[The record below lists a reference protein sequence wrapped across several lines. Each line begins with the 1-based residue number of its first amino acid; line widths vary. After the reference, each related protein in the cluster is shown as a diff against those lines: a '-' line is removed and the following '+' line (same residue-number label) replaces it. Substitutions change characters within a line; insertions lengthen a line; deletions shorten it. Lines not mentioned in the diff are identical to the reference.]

1 MLMSTTHRGT
11 EAPRERQFDISVSR
25 CVVISIR
32 TLGDAL
38 MTKWTVRF
46 VVLAAFLVA
55 SASFLQAHHSL
66 AGMYALG
73 KEAKVAGA
81 FKAFRMVNP
90 HSSMKF
96 DVKNKDGSVT
106 EWNVLGGSV
115 QAIARL
121 GLKSGPNALKPG
133 DEIIVTMVPAADG
146 KSPIGLLVAITYAD
160 GHEVRF
166 RSTEE

>member
-1 MLMSTTHRGT
+1 MAKWIVG
-11 EAPRERQFDISVSR
+11 
-25 CVVISIR
+25 CVV
-32 TLGDAL
+32 LCGFL
-38 MTKWTVRF
+38 
-46 VVLAAFLVA
+46 LAGA
-55 SASFLQAHHSL
+55 SLQAHHSL

-81 FKAFRMVNP
+81 FKAFRLVNP

-106 EWNVLGGSV
+106 EWSVLGGSV
-115 QAIARL
+115 QAIGRL
-121 GLKSGPNALKPG
+121 GLKSGPNQLKPG

-160 GHEVRF
+160 GHTVRF

>member
-1 MLMSTTHRGT
+1 MTKW
-11 EAPRERQFDISVSR
+11 AVR
-25 CVVISIR
+25 CVV
-32 TLGDAL
+32 L
-38 MTKWTVRF
+38 V
-46 VVLAAFLVA
+46 AFLVA

-66 AGMYALG
+66 AGMYDLG

-81 FKAFRMVNP
+81 FKAFRLVNP
-90 HSSMKF
+90 HSTMKF

-115 QAIARL
+115 QAISRL
-121 GLKSGPNALKPG
+121 GLKSGPNALKAG

-166 RSTEE
+166 RSPDE

>member
-1 MLMSTTHRGT
+1 MTTSTLR
-11 EAPRERQFDISVSR
+11 
-25 CVVISIR
+25 
-32 TLGDAL
+32 L
-38 MTKWTVRF
+38 
-46 VVLAAFLVA
+46 VVLAAFVLATASLV
-55 SASFLQAHHSL
+55 QAHHSL

-81 FKAFRMVNP
+81 FKAFRLVNP
-90 HSSMKF
+90 HSTMKF
-96 DVKNKDGSVT
+96 EVKNKNGAIT

-115 QAIARL
+115 QQFARL